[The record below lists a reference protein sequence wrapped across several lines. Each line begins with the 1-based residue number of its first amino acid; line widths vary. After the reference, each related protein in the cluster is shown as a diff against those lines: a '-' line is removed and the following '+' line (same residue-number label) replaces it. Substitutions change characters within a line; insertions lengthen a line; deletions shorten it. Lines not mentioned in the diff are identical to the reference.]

1 MKDLQTVLDALEQW
15 TDETPRCDLGA
26 LDAKIYEAIAIVR
39 QMMQAEPVA
48 WVRVHPD
55 GTYSNEL
62 LCEWQIEQV
71 RRDSGAWKPLF
82 AAPQAEQVPPEKSLS
97 CVLTDWEKWALS
109 TGLDERN
116 HDLVDALTE
125 IRKAFDTETSALLQ
139 VLYAVR
145 EYLPPDGISEKDL
158 ISKVISIVDPWP
170 TSLPAAPNGPAND

>member
-1 MKDLQTVLDALEQW
+1 MIENIENHIAYTCKCGGVNFAMLKSGGIECNKCSTTLDGVKWWSGGIGAQIARAIKAEDAL
-15 TDETPRCDLGA
+15 LA
-26 LDAKIYEAIAIVR
+26 L
-39 QMMQAEPVA
+39 
-48 WVRVHPD
+48 
-55 GTYSNEL
+55 
-62 LCEWQIEQV
+62 QV
-71 RRDSGAWKPLF
+71 TQ
-82 AAPQAEQVPPEKSLS
+82 QAEQVPPEKSLS

-145 EYLPPDGISEKDL
+145 EYLPPDGISEKDI

-170 TSLPAAPNGPAND
+170 TSLPAAPKGAV